1 MIQKEVSCTN
11 LTPFG
16 RVFKIR
22 NFFCMIF
29 DRIINVSC
37 VSLTPLGRVFKIRKN
52 VLHDL

>member
-22 NFFCMIF
+22 
-29 DRIINVSC
+29 
-37 VSLTPLGRVFKIRKN
+37 KK
-52 VLHDL
+52 VLRDLR